1 MQNSSHI
8 ESQTLQGC
16 SEIFYEFSFFQLI
29 SLPRTSNSVKVIQR
43 TFVHLHSRQAA
54 SKSKLV
60 HKIIING
67 IMWHGSLPLEA
78 TKFDTFISIF
88 TIKNRN
94 FQFSKGSQIGVTIII
109 SPEIEIKIFHC
120 FLVILTTIQTALGT
134 IWGAQKLILRV
145 SRQEAVGSLSNGTLP
160 SSLPSMV
167 SVSNSLS
174 SG

>member
-1 MQNSSHI
+1 
-8 ESQTLQGC
+8 
-16 SEIFYEFSFFQLI
+16 
-29 SLPRTSNSVKVIQR
+29 
-43 TFVHLHSRQAA
+43 
-54 SKSKLV
+54 
-60 HKIIING
+60 
-67 IMWHGSLPLEA
+67 MWHGSLPLEA